1 MLNEKEYDYK
11 ITAAGRINIIGEH
24 IDYCGGKVMP
34 AALSLKNT
42 IYIRPNGTNKI
53 NLSWTTLPIKVSL
66 DIDKLEDYKDL
77 KFGNYQAG
85 AALMW
90 QKAGHKIIGCDMVHD
105 CSVPFG
111 SGLSSS
117 AAIEVSTIVAL
128 ATIAG
133 EKYDNV
139 DVALKAQQAEREYA
153 GVNCGIMD
161 QYASACGKKDCAML
175 LDCSTLDCEYIPL
188 KLGDYSIVIID
199 SNKPH
204 NLVESKYNERRFEVE
219 EALKILQRN
228 IDIRN
233 LSDLTPLQFK
243 KYSSTL
249 PEKLKIRVQHVVEEC
264 ERVNKAKMA
273 MQNGDMELLGKL
285 LNQSHLSLSK
295 LYEVTGKEL
304 DYLVEAAQS
313 HYACIGS
320 RMMGGGF
327 GGSTISIVKTSEVDK
342 FKEYVCNKYENEIGY
357 KAKCYDIDISDGITV
372 NRIR

>member
-243 KYSSTL
+243 KYSYTL

>member
-243 KYSSTL
+243 KYSYTL

-273 MQNGDMELLGKL
+273 MQNGEMELLGKL

-304 DYLVEAAQS
+304 DYIVETAQS

>member
-243 KYSSTL
+243 KYSYTL

-304 DYLVEAAQS
+304 DYLVETAQS

>member
-111 SGLSSS
+111 NGLSSS

-243 KYSSTL
+243 KYSYTL

-273 MQNGDMELLGKL
+273 MQNGEMELLGKL

-304 DYLVEAAQS
+304 DYLVETAQS

>member
-243 KYSSTL
+243 KYSYTL

-273 MQNGDMELLGKL
+273 MQNGEMELLGKL

-304 DYLVEAAQS
+304 DYLVETAQS

>member
-243 KYSSTL
+243 KYSYTL

-273 MQNGDMELLGKL
+273 MQNGEMELLGKL

-304 DYLVEAAQS
+304 DYLVETAQS

-327 GGSTISIVKTSEVDK
+327 GGSTISIVKTSEFDK

>member
-243 KYSSTL
+243 KYSYTL

-273 MQNGDMELLGKL
+273 MQNGETELLGKL

-304 DYLVEAAQS
+304 DYLVETAQS